1 MSLLLATRLPTRGT
15 PSWVKTM
22 ALARGTMSKQVSALE
37 LRVRMPGWAEAD
49 EDEHP
54 LMSSHCIWQAQGQW
68 ERSGRGSTGLAMS
81 KIKRRCWG
89 TIAWEGER
97 VQVVEGL
104 ATIELRRGCLC
115 ERHFRLMWQ
124 LLPGLCSCWHSSCCC
139 CRWELVQGFRFAFNW
154 SLQRASNAGECRSNG
169 MKQIKYEMKKKNIY
183 KFMAEELKRRNK
195 IVLYYSKVI
204 LYKDWTH
211 SIS

>member
-68 ERSGRGSTGLAMS
+68 GREGRGSTGLAMS
-81 KIKRRCWG
+81 DDQATLLGNNSLVER
-89 TIAWEGER
+89 ER
-97 VQVVEGL
+97 VRVVEGL

-115 ERHFRLMWQ
+115 ERHFWLMWQ
-124 LLPGLCSCWHSSCCC
+124 LLPGLCPLLTFQLLLLPLGTGTRFS
-139 CRWELVQGFRFAFNW
+139 FAFNW
-154 SLQRASNAGECRSNG
+154 SLQRTSNAGECRSNG
-169 MKQIKYEMKKKNIY
+169 MKQIKYEMKEEIFINIY
-183 KFMAEELKRRNK
+183 GKRTEK
-195 IVLYYSKVI
+195 EK
-204 LYKDWTH
+204 
-211 SIS
+211 